1 MESLLLLLITL
12 LLGSGSPNSQVQKG
26 QVTTNGAP
34 MEAGG
39 PYPFPYRSPN

>member
-12 LLGSGSPNSQVQKG
+12 LLGSGSPSSQVQKG
-26 QVTTNGAP
+26 QVTTNGES